1 MQQKLIHHLQE
12 NFSFLEDK
20 KLLLAVSGGLDS
32 MVLLQLFKQLH
43 FEIGVAHC
51 NFKLRDKES
60 DADAVFVETYAKN
73 FKIPFFSKTF
83 DTKNFATSHKISI
96 QVAARK
102 LRYDW
107 FYQLLET
114 HKFDYVLTA
123 HHADDAIETFLIN
136 LTRGTGL
143 EGFTGIPAQNNKIIR
158 PLLIFSRVEIE
169 DFAKKNN
176 LKWREDSSNA
186 SDKYIRNKIRLNVIP
201 VLKSINPNFVVSF
214 EKTQQHLQQS
224 QSLIQNSVQDFYK
237 KVATHQNDDIY
248 FDVNELQK
256 KPNYKAYLY
265 QWLKEYGFDAWDD
278 IYKLPMAQTGKQVFA
293 TDYCL
298 LKNRTF
304 LILTSLKTEENQTF
318 FEIESFTQNVNFPI
332 KLSFCKVNDVLNAS
346 NTTIFVDE
354 EKLSFP
360 LVLRRWE
367 EGDFFQPIGM
377 NGQSK
382 KISKFFKDIKLS
394 LLEKQNVWL
403 LCHNNQIVWVVGFRQ
418 DERFKANKNT
428 KNTLQIQF
436 IP

>member
-1 MQQKLIHHLQE
+1 MQQKLIRHLQE
-12 NFSFLEDK
+12 NFSFLQNK

-60 DADAVFVETYAKN
+60 DADALFIETHAKN
-73 FKIPFFSKTF
+73 LKIPFFTKTF
-83 DTKNFATSHKISI
+83 DTKNFATLHKISI
-96 QVAARK
+96 QIAARK

-114 HKFDYVLTA
+114 HKFDYILTA

-143 EGFTGIPAQNNKIIR
+143 EGFTGIPEQNNKIIR
-158 PLLIFSRVEIE
+158 PLLTFSRAEIE
-169 DFAKKNN
+169 DFAKRNN
-176 LKWREDSSNA
+176 LKWREDSSNV
-186 SDKYIRNKIRLNVIP
+186 SDKYIRNKIRLDVIP
-201 VLKSINPNFVVSF
+201 VLKSINPNFVASF
-214 EKTQQHLQQS
+214 QKTQQYLQQS
-224 QSLIQNSVQDFYK
+224 HSLVQDSVQDFYK
-237 KVATHQNDDIY
+237 KVATHQHDGIY

-265 QWLKEYGFDAWDD
+265 QWLKEYGFEAWDD
-278 IYKLPMAQTGKQVFA
+278 IYKLITAQTGKQIFA
-293 TDYCL
+293 ANYSL
-298 LKNRTF
+298 LKNRTS
-304 LILTSLKTEENQTF
+304 LILTPLKTKENQTF
-318 FEIESFTQNVNFPI
+318 FEIDSFNQNVNFPI

-354 EKLSFP
+354 EKLNLP

-394 LLEKQNVWL
+394 LLEKENVWL
-403 LCHNNQIVWVVGFRQ
+403 LCHNNQIIWIVGFRQ
-418 DERFKANKNT
+418 DERFKVNKNT
-428 KNTLQIQF
+428 KKILQIQF